1 MSSPEPIL
9 LSAPDVSSAERDA
22 LLAAFDSGW
31 IAPVGPDLDGF
42 ERELADYVGVEA
54 AVALS
59 SGTAGL
65 HLGLLE
71 LGVGPGDRVLVPS
84 ATFAA
89 SAFAVTYCGAEPVFC
104 DVEPGSWTID
114 VDLVEAVLATHADSE
129 RPVAAVMAVDLYGV
143 CADYRRLGEV
153 CDRFGVALLSD
164 AAESLGS
171 RCQDGMA
178 GSFGDLAVV
187 SFNGNK
193 VMTTSGGGALLG
205 SRDLVDHCRY
215 LATQARSDA
224 PHYEH
229 EAIGF
234 NYRLSNLLGA
244 LGRAQLTSLE
254 SKIERR
260 ARIRDVYR
268 GHPGLG
274 DLEWPDQRT
283 TARPNHWL
291 SVALLPDGV
300 DPVDVSK
307 RLAEL
312 DIEARR
318 AWKPMHL
325 QPVFAHAEMTG
336 GVVSEDVFRRGLCL
350 PSGSGLTDT
359 QVERVCDALAGAL
372 S

>member
-1 MSSPEPIL
+1 MASPDRIL
-9 LSAPDVSSAERDA
+9 LSGPDVSDVERQA
-22 LLAAFDSGW
+22 LLDAFDSGW
-31 IAPVGPDLDGF
+31 IAPVGPDLDRF
-42 ERELADYVGVEA
+42 ERDLADYVGVEA
-54 AVALS
+54 VVALS

-104 DVEPGSWTID
+104 DVDPDSWTID
-114 VDLVEAVLATHADSE
+114 VDLVESILTESADSG
-129 RPVAAVMAVDLYGV
+129 RPLAAVMPVDLYGV
-143 CADYRRLGEV
+143 CADYVRLGEV
-153 CDRFGVALLSD
+153 CKRFGVGVLSD

-171 RCQDGMA
+171 RCAGGMA
-178 GSFGDLAVV
+178 GSFGDLGVV

-205 SRDLVDHCRY
+205 ERDQIDHCRY

-224 PHYEH
+224 SHYEH
-229 EAIGF
+229 EVIGF

-244 LGRAQLTSLE
+244 IGRAQLSTLE
-254 SKIERR
+254 AKIERR
-260 ARIRDVYR
+260 AKIRDVYK
-268 GHPGLG
+268 GHSGLG

-283 TARPNHWL
+283 TLRPNNWL
-291 SVALLPDGV
+291 NVALLPDGV
-300 DPVDVSK
+300 DPLDVSK
-307 RLAEL
+307 RLAESN
-312 DIEARR
+312 IEARR

-325 QPVFAHAEMTG
+325 QPVFAGAEMTG
-336 GVVSEDVFRRGLCL
+336 GAVSEEVFRRGICL
-350 PSGSGLTDT
+350 PSGSGLSAD
-359 QVERVCDALAGAL
+359 QVDRVCEALVGAL